1 MANQLQFW
9 PEPRPRPR
17 LRWSISRDK
26 RLRDCARKYYLYHY
40 ASAGGRRAPE
50 ATPEREAY
58 ILKHLRN
65 RYMWVGEVVHELIE
79 LTLNA
84 WRRGQHVPVDAVV
97 DRGTRRMR
105 ADYVQSLQGV
115 YREKPAEACGLVE
128 HEYQEPIPRAE
139 WQAQRDKME
148 RCVRHFFALPVTQVI
163 RETPSWRWLALEAMA
178 SFELDGATILVKPD
192 FAWREADGRV
202 MLVDWKTGQPYADEH
217 AQLAVYGMYAER
229 VWGLNARGMEA
240 QLVYLSSGTVET
252 VPLDG
257 EAMGAAEQGILG
269 SVGEM
274 RRLGVEEPDVELFAQ
289 TEDRDVCSRC
299 AFRRLCER

>member
-1 MANQLQFW
+1 MSNQLQFW
-9 PEPRPRPR
+9 PEPRSSPR

-40 ASAGGRRAPE
+40 ASAGGRRAAE

-79 LTLNA
+79 LTLHA
-84 WRRGQHVPVDAVV
+84 WRRGQEVPVDALV

-105 ADYVQSLQGV
+105 ADYVESLQGV
-115 YREKPAEACGLVE
+115 YRERPAEAVGLVE
-128 HEYQEPIPRAE
+128 HEYRESISRAE

-148 RCVRHFFALPVTQVI
+148 RCIRHFFALPVTQSI
-163 RETPSWRWLALEAMA
+163 RATPPWRWLALEAMA

-192 FAWREADGRV
+192 FAWREENGQV
-202 MLVDWKTGQPYADEH
+202 VLVDWKTGQPHANEH
-217 AQLAVYGMYAER
+217 VQLAVYGMYAER
-229 VWGLNARGMEA
+229 VWGLNAEGMRA

-252 VPLDG
+252 VPVETSAL
-257 EAMGAAEQGILG
+257 AAAEQEILD
-269 SVGEM
+269 SVREM
-274 RRLGVEEPDVELFAQ
+274 RRLTVVAPDAAMFPQ
-289 TEDRDVCSRC
+289 TDDLGTCQHC
-299 AFRRLCER
+299 AFRRLCNR